1 MTRKMLVQ
9 SIANTIAT
17 YRAGELLPPDAAHV
31 DRWASQFTPS
41 NQLEFLREFDHV
53 IKQTFVTKAQVRSF
67 VEGLATNAKLTGGN
81 PPAYW
86 SGSTVLNLQKV
97 GFSQKS
103 MVELLDEVLLRQ
115 FGFKTNHAPQVGG
128 DFVYLD
134 DIIFTGTRI
143 GNDVEDW
150 ILNAAP
156 QAAKLQIVVAGWHTF
171 GQYKLSQKLKEAKA
185 KSGKAIDITYWS
197 IELFRFE
204 NTIHRLGD
212 AQVLAPA
219 IIPDSQ
225 VVHDYLAEPSKWPL
239 KLRPVGGNLGIF
251 SSEAARTLLESE
263 FLIAGAIIRKKGTV
277 TPIIRPLGF
286 GYFGVGFG
294 GLVVTYRNCP
304 NNCPLAMWWGDPTQR
319 TGPLAWYP
327 LLSRD
332 GNSSAKN
339 VFSKFF
345 PAI

>member
-1 MTRKMLVQ
+1 MTREKLVQ

-17 YRAGELLPPDAAHV
+17 YRVGELQHPDAAHV

-53 IKQTFVTKAQVRSF
+53 IKQTFVTKAHVTSF

-81 PPAYW
+81 PAVYW

-103 MVELLDEVLLRQ
+103 MVELLDEVLLRR
-115 FGFKTNHAPQVGG
+115 FGFKTNHASQVGG
-128 DFVYLD
+128 DFIYLD

-156 QAAKLQIVVAGWHTF
+156 QVAKLQIVVAGWHTF

-197 IELFRFE
+197 MERFRFE
-204 NTIHRLGD
+204 NTILRLGD
-212 AQVLAPA
+212 AQVLAPSV
-219 IIPDSQ
+219 IPDSQ
-225 VVHDYLAEPSKWPL
+225 VVRDYLAEPSKWPL
-239 KLRPVGGNLGIF
+239 KLRPVGGNPGIF

-263 FLIAGAIIRKKGTV
+263 FLIAGATIRRKGTV

-304 NNCPLAMWWGDPTQR
+304 NNCPLAMWWGDPTQS
-319 TGPLAWYP
+319 TGALAWYP

-345 PAI
+345 PAT